1 MINNIKDAE
10 RLAYKYFKDKVDK
23 GGNPYMEHLKHVSDK
38 CNTENSKIVGMLH
51 DIIEDT
57 NISFSEL
64 ESELHINLIESIQR
78 LTKYR
83 DMKYSKYI
91 DNIVKSNDL
100 IAIEVKMHD
109 LEHNMKLS
117 RLKEIRQVDIDRVKK
132 YRKAYDKIK
141 NKYYELNKINIID
154 GVIKEYVFN
163 GNLINNR
170 KLYFEIVKNHADV
183 ILCLQNKG
191 NEIEELEKL
200 KRKYKTE

>member
-1 MINNIKDAE
+1 MINNVKDAE
-10 RLAYKYFKDKVDK
+10 RLAYKYFKNKFDK
-23 GGNPYMEHLKHVSDK
+23 GGNPYMEHLKYVSDNCK
-38 CNTENSKIVGMLH
+38 SENAKIVGMLH

-170 KLYFEIVKNHADV
+170 KLYFEIVKDHADV